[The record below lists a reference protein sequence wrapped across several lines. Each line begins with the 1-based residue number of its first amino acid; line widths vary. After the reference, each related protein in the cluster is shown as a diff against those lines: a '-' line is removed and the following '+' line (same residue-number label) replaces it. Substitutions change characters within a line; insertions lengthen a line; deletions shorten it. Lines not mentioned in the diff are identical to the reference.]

1 MYLAHTLKYSTA
13 SGALRNLRVTSL
25 MTMSNG
31 LNFHTSA
38 FLKAADAEPFSA
50 MQGILHPSLLKG
62 LDDMGFANM
71 TPVQSKVLGGLRPLK
86 RDCLVQAKT
95 GTGKTI
101 AFLLPAIQSLLQ
113 SSPPLG
119 HVSILILSPT
129 RELALQ
135 IAAEAARLLACFTSP
150 IEVHTAFGGVGL
162 VPTLARFKRGDPKIL
177 VATPGRLSYYL
188 GEPDV
193 RLKFQSMQTLILDEA
208 DAMLD
213 IGFLPEILSIIDQLP
228 SKREKRWQ
236 GMCFSA
242 TVPDK
247 IKKVLPK
254 VLNEDY
260 TMISTVDSSEPPTLA
275 GVEQNFIVIPTVKD
289 TFNALFALISLE
301 TSESKESPKIIV
313 FGTVAKLV
321 ALYVRLFQEQT
332 RLKVYELHS
341 RLSQSNRIRI
351 TAEFKQAD
359 RGILFATDVVGRG
372 MDFPNVTL
380 VVQVGLPIS
389 SDAYTHRVGRTARA
403 GKDGRAII
411 LLTEAESYFIHANR
425 KFPITNY
432 PGSGDVLQDKAAAS
446 KVSQAM
452 ESIEQET
459 KTKAYIA
466 YLGFM
471 KSVVKNLKTDNAG
484 LVQIANELALKGM
497 KLTETPEVES
507 RVVGKMGLK
516 GVAGLRVT
524 KSKRPG

>member
-86 RDCLVQAKT
+86 RDWSVLHLPLEICPSYSSFFGGLTVCNDRSLVQAKT

-213 IGFLPEILSIIDQLP
+213 IGMRD
-228 SKREKRWQ
+228 
-236 GMCFSA
+236 
-242 TVPDK
+242 
-247 IKKVLPK
+247 
-254 VLNEDY
+254 
-260 TMISTVDSSEPPTLA
+260 
-275 GVEQNFIVIPTVKD
+275 
-289 TFNALFALISLE
+289 
-301 TSESKESPKIIV
+301 
-313 FGTVAKLV
+313 
-321 ALYVRLFQEQT
+321 
-332 RLKVYELHS
+332 
-341 RLSQSNRIRI
+341 
-351 TAEFKQAD
+351 
-359 RGILFATDVVGRG
+359 
-372 MDFPNVTL
+372 
-380 VVQVGLPIS
+380 VGLI
-389 SDAYTHRVGRTARA
+389 
-403 GKDGRAII
+403 
-411 LLTEAESYFIHANR
+411 
-425 KFPITNY
+425 
-432 PGSGDVLQDKAAAS
+432 
-446 KVSQAM
+446 
-452 ESIEQET
+452 
-459 KTKAYIA
+459 
-466 YLGFM
+466 
-471 KSVVKNLKTDNAG
+471 
-484 LVQIANELALKGM
+484 
-497 KLTETPEVES
+497 
-507 RVVGKMGLK
+507 
-516 GVAGLRVT
+516 
-524 KSKRPG
+524 